1 MGLERQLAF
10 LCFKSVNH
18 EPNYKAAI
26 LSFTK
31 HAFWALLE
39 LFCFLLPSLQFTGFH
54 FGVWI
59 HSDFDRTA
67 ALNVCFSWTIIR
79 TECFWRRIF
88 IGLLIHVMNWPWPVP
103 HWAAPGLGT
112 YSSIPCVPLGGG
124 QGGVNGGP
132 LWQDVDPQCPHP
144 SDGQR
149 VSCRCSSAIKPY
161 LCASCLPSVCFIVTV
176 SALCGENLLKLLV
189 HRCKEQ
195 LSWAPRGLLPHFLLN
210 TWPRVFAEG
219 DLAVCPSWLVSSP
232 CPCEPPDTYHQLHL
246 HSVFVSISSPHT
258 LTVP

>member
-1 MGLERQLAF
+1 MSWTDLGLSLTEQHLGLERTVAF
-10 LCFKSVNH
+10 PVSLWVGGRGELMEVRCGRMLTPNVLIRLMDSVS
-18 EPNYKAAI
+18 PA
-26 LSFTK
+26 
-31 HAFWALLE
+31 
-39 LFCFLLPSLQFTGFH
+39 
-54 FGVWI
+54 GV
-59 HSDFDRTA
+59 
-67 ALNVCFSWTIIR
+67 
-79 TECFWRRIF
+79 
-88 IGLLIHVMNWPWPVP
+88 
-103 HWAAPGLGT
+103 
-112 YSSIPCVPLGGG
+112 
-124 QGGVNGGP
+124 
-132 LWQDVDPQCPHP
+132 
-144 SDGQR
+144 
-149 VSCRCSSAIKPY
+149 SSAIKPY
-161 LCASCLPSVCFIVTV
+161 LCASCFAVCFIVTV

>member
-1 MGLERQLAF
+1 MSWTDLGLSLTEQHLGLERTVAF
-10 LCFKSVNH
+10 PV
-18 EPNYKAAI
+18 
-26 LSFTK
+26 
-31 HAFWALLE
+31 
-39 LFCFLLPSLQFTGFH
+39 SLWVG
-54 FGVWI
+54 
-59 HSDFDRTA
+59 
-67 ALNVCFSWTIIR
+67 
-79 TECFWRRIF
+79 E
-88 IGLLIHVMNWPWPVP
+88 
-103 HWAAPGLGT
+103 
-112 YSSIPCVPLGGG
+112 

-161 LCASCLPSVCFIVTV
+161 LCASCFAVCFIVTV
-176 SALCGENLLKLLV
+176 SAPCGENLLKLLV